1 MIYSFIQSSFDEHLV
16 VLHICC
22 CWFFGFFC
30 HFKQGRTSTL
40 IHIHI
45 CICTYICICISTL
58 VLLEVE
64 LLVQGAKCILN
75 FDRFYHLFLKK
86 AI

>member
-1 MIYSFIQSSFDEHLV
+1 MIYSFIQSAFDEHLV
-16 VLHICC
+16 ALHICC
-22 CWFFGFFC
+22 RCFFFFVIIN
-30 HFKQGRTSTL
+30 KAGTSTL
-40 IHIHI
+40 KHRPL
-45 CICTYICICISTL
+45 CTLL

-86 AI
+86 VI